1 MDEHVLNAA
10 LAGLLHD
17 VGKLS
22 QRAGVGM
29 SETRAAEARQDFGY
43 IHALAS
49 YDFMKTFI
57 PGAWREELSGIAYHH
72 RPRNQRELWTQLAD
86 HLSAMEREEEE
97 DNRIP
102 RLQSIFC
109 SLESFSGERRFVP
122 LGRLAPNRQE
132 SLFPSPMPLAGK
144 NEWRAEWQRDYE
156 KLWSDFTAQCKQ
168 AGLSQLTDKARYLE
182 TILALLQDYTWCI
195 PSAYWES
202 VPDISLFDHL
212 RTTAAFAAC
221 LASDNR
227 SADWC
232 RAAEDSN
239 AEVCLLVG
247 GDLSGL
253 QAFIYTLASEGAA
266 KSLRARSFY
275 VQLLTE
281 ALALAVLRELGLPLT
296 NALYIGG
303 GGFQLFAHVGAQEK
317 LRAIA
322 QDLTDRLLTLHAGA
336 LGLTLHWMPLTVA
349 DLKDFGASR
358 ERFGRE
364 LNRRK
369 RQPFSQATLG
379 ALRQHVGR
387 PISQG
392 GDPLLFCRVTGED
405 GDTVKKVQEEGSET
419 YRAKFVLSLEE
430 LGRQL
435 PAATHIAYA
444 PVEKAAAGRAIG
456 WQQALRVFG
465 FDFQLVSTRD
475 DHRTDPI
482 RTDEFVRVWRLKPT
496 SEADPRL
503 SVLGDAPRVISYR
516 PFAQLAPL
524 VHEADSRFPRPKTF
538 DELAQKPVRGGFKRW
553 GVLRMDVDN
562 LGKLFQA
569 GFGQAASPSRI
580 ASLSFA
586 LRLFFEGY
594 LPELAKGEK
603 DAKEIEKQ
611 DLTNHLY
618 LQYSGGDDVFVVG
631 AWDALPEF
639 ARRVR
644 EAFREY
650 TAGNPALTLSAGIAL
665 AEEKFPLY
673 QVAEMAEAAERAAK
687 SLRPE
692 KDAVTFLEQALD
704 WKALAAAQRRAY
716 TLAGFVDSSQISRA
730 VLQTI
735 LALRAQVAR
744 AKRDKGKVEFGR
756 WTWLAAYQLTRAI
769 QSIKKENES
778 AKKEIESIQTVF
790 LGAQAAPMELAGLA
804 ARWAQFLTR

>member
-1 MDEHVLNAA
+1 MEDQQRKLSAA
-10 LAGLLHD
+10 LAGLNGLLRAVHPLPEPKPHEEALKLAERLAVGD
-17 VGKLS
+17 KPAGVVGEPVGSIFGSLRGHKTTRLLPVATLNPVQRDKLFPIESSGAKAKREAGQMLNTLKDQLGKLDTS
-22 QRAGVGM
+22 GNAARA
-29 SETRAAEARQDFGY
+29 
-43 IHALAS
+43 L
-49 YDFMKTFI
+49 
-57 PGAWREELSGIAYHH
+57 EEG
-72 RPRNQRELWTQLAD
+72 
-86 HLSAMEREEEE
+86 
-97 DNRIP
+97 
-102 RLQSIFC
+102 
-109 SLESFSGERRFVP
+109 
-122 LGRLAPNRQE
+122 
-132 SLFPSPMPLAGK
+132 
-144 NEWRAEWQRDYE
+144 
-156 KLWSDFTAQCKQ
+156 
-168 AGLSQLTDKARYLE
+168 
-182 TILALLQDYTWCI
+182 LALLEEYGWCL
-195 PSAYWES
+195 SAH
-202 VPDISLFDHL
+202 VPDTSLYDHSRL
-212 RTTAAFAAC
+212 VAAFAAC
-221 LASDNR
+221 LAADER
-227 SADWC
+227 TEDWC
-232 RAAEDSN
+232 RSVEQNKEA
-239 AEVCLLVG
+239 VCLLVG

-275 VQLLTE
+275 VQLLNE

-317 LRAIA
+317 LQTIA
-322 QDLTDRLLTLHAGA
+322 QDLIGLLLTLHDGA

-369 RQPFSQATLG
+369 RQPYSQASLETLK
-379 ALRQHVGR
+379 QHIGQ

-392 GDPLLFCRVTGED
+392 GDPLAFCRVTGED
-405 GDTVKKVQEEGSET
+405 GGTVKKVDDDGSET

-444 PVEKAAAGRAIG
+444 PVEKAPAQRQRATG
-456 WQQALRVFG
+456 WQQALRAFG
-465 FDFQLVSTRD
+465 FDFQLVSTRG
-475 DHRTDPI
+475 DHHTEAI
-482 RTDEFVRVWRLKPT
+482 RTDEFVRVWRLEPAVRND
-496 SEADPRL
+496 EAQLLAP
-503 SVLGDAPRVISYR
+503 LGPAPRVVSYR
-516 PFAQLAPL
+516 PFARLAP
-524 VHEADSRFPRPKTF
+524 AGRGGGIKTF
-538 DELAQKPVRGGFKRW
+538 NELAQPIRGGFKRW

-580 ASLSFA
+580 AGLSFA

-594 LPELAKGEK
+594 LPELAKGNG
-603 DAKEIEKQ
+603 KEASAIEKQ
-611 DLTNHLY
+611 DLTEHLY

-644 EAFREY
+644 QAFSEY
-650 TAGNPALTLSAGIAL
+650 TAGHPALTLSAGIAL

-673 QVAEMAEAAERAAK
+673 QAAGLADEAERAAK

-692 KDAVTFLEQALD
+692 KDAVTFLEQTLN
-704 WKALAAAQRRAY
+704 WQELADAQRRAY
-716 TLAGFVDSSQISRA
+716 TLADFVDGSQISRA

-744 AKRDKGKVEFGR
+744 ARRNKGKVEFGR
-756 WTWLAAYQLTRAI
+756 WTWLAAYQLTRAL
-769 QSIKKENES
+769 QTIKKENEA
-778 AKKEIESIQTVF
+778 AKKEIESIQDVF
-790 LGAQAAPMELAGLA
+790 LRAQAAPMELAGLA